1 MGVIQLT
8 FYFLFHE
15 CNYKC
20 NYMCTLR
27 FFPMYVYIYIT
38 WTVFHNFV
46 NQLHQLKKAFATLES
61 YIYINNIHPW
71 LSLLLNICEMEWA
84 LIISLLK
91 VWLSDPWKVNQF
103 LGKLEQTQR
112 NIKEYKAIL
121 VYIKY
126 SITSMNGR
134 EFNHF

>member
-15 CNYKC
+15 CNYMC

-46 NQLHQLKKAFATLES
+46 NQLHQLKKAFTTLES

-91 VWLSDPWKVNQF
+91 VRLSDPWKVNQF

>member
-1 MGVIQLT
+1 
-8 FYFLFHE
+8 
-15 CNYKC
+15 
-20 NYMCTLR
+20 
-27 FFPMYVYIYIT
+27 MYVYMYYLNSFPQFCEPVTSAKEGIRHSGKLYI
-38 WTVFHNFV
+38 
-46 NQLHQLKKAFATLES
+46 

-71 LSLLLNICEMEWA
+71 LSSLLNICEMEWA

-91 VWLSDPWKVNQF
+91 VRLSDPWKVNQF